1 MLIVATFIAGCGTK
15 QTQDTKTKAPQV
27 GIIDMEK
34 AIQGHPKY
42 NEFLEL
48 EKQAQE
54 IGNQIKTEQF
64 EITSQAEFPQF
75 HPEEANKTMDELGKA
90 SEQEFNAK
98 MTAKQVELSPRLNQK
113 AEEIH
118 LSLSQELEAY
128 KAQVDKEYQSPIF
141 NLELKLSTL
150 QLTKEEGAA
159 LQGELESLRSK
170 RYTAINEK
178 SEQLAARMN
187 ELMAD
192 EKAAVD
198 KELAAYAQGLNEEL
212 SKQVGVRQSEIVAR
226 MDQQKILAKPEQPF
240 NEKEEQLVMK
250 RQEIEALQGFIVE
263 NIREKAAKVAI
274 DNEYEVIL
282 THVAVN
288 ITAVDITSMVI
299 AECNK

>member
-15 QTQDTKTKAPQV
+15 QTQDTKTTASPI

-54 IGNQIKTEQF
+54 IADQLKTEQF
-64 EITSQAEFPQF
+64 EITNQAEFPQF
-75 HPEEANKTMDELGKA
+75 HPEEGNKTMDELGKA

-98 MTAKQVELSPRLNQK
+98 MTAKQAELSPKLNKK

-150 QLTKEEGAA
+150 QLTKEEGAL

-178 SEQLAARMN
+178 SEQLAGRMN

-212 SKQVGVRQSEIVAR
+212 SKQTGIRQAEIVAR

-240 NEKEEQLVMK
+240 NEREEQLVMK
-250 RQEIEALQGFIVE
+250 RQEIAALQGFIVE
-263 NIREKAAKVAI
+263 NIREKVAKLAI
-274 DNEYEVIL
+274 DNEYEVVL
-282 THVAVN
+282 SHVAVN
-288 ITAVDITSMVI
+288 IKAVDITSMVI

>member
-42 NEFLEL
+42 NTFLNL

-54 IGNQIKTEQF
+54 IANQLKTEQF
-64 EITSQAEFPQF
+64 EITSQAEFPQL
-75 HPEEANKTMDELGKA
+75 HPDEATKTMDELGKA

-98 MTAKQVELSPRLNQK
+98 MTAKQAELSPRLNKK

-141 NLELKLSTL
+141 NVELKLNTL
-150 QLTKEEGAA
+150 QLTKEEGAL
-159 LQGELESLRSK
+159 LQGELEGLRSK
-170 RYTAINEK
+170 RYTEINEK

-187 ELMAD
+187 ELMAY

-198 KELAAYAQGLNEEL
+198 QELAAYAQGLTEEL
-212 SKQVGVRQSEIVAR
+212 SKQTGIRQAEIVAR
-226 MDQQKILAKPEQPF
+226 MGQQKILAKPEQPF

-250 RQEIEALQGFIVE
+250 RQEIEALQEFIVE
-263 NIREKAAKVAI
+263 NIREKATKVAI

-288 ITAVDITSMVI
+288 IKAVDITSMVI